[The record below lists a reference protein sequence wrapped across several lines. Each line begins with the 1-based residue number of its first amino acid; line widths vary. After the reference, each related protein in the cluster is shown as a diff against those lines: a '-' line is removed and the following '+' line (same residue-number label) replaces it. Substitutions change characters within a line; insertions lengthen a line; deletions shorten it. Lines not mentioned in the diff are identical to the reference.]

1 MEGILLAAH
10 VVAGILFVGP
20 VAVTTSMFP
29 RVVPSEAPAAAGAV
43 VGAGGGAGT
52 ETGGVSGYLPRQMQR
67 RESAPVAATLHRITR
82 TYAVAALAV
91 PVIGLVLAATQGR
104 LTEVWIV
111 AAMVLTAVAGGL
123 LALRIVPL
131 QADTLDRPAAP
142 ADLRALRSL
151 TGIFNLLWVT
161 VVVLM
166 VLRPGAYG

>member
-1 MEGILLAAH
+1 MIEGILLAAH

-29 RVVPSEAPAAAGAV
+29 RVVPSEVPTASLV
-43 VGAGGGAGT
+43 VDASGMAGGT
-52 ETGGVSGYLPRQMQR
+52 TRT
-67 RESAPVAATLHRITR
+67 RENAPVAATLHRITR

-111 AAMVLTAVAGGL
+111 AAMVLTAAAGGVL
-123 LALRIVPL
+123 SLRIVPL
-131 QADTLDRPAAP
+131 QGETLTRQATA

-151 TGIFNLLWVT
+151 TGIFNLMWVT

>member
-1 MEGILLAAH
+1 MIEGILLAAH

-29 RVVPSEAPAAAGAV
+29 RVVPAAGGDGIAAEAPRA
-43 VGAGGGAGT
+43 
-52 ETGGVSGYLPRQMQR
+52 

-104 LTEVWIV
+104 LTEGWIV

-131 QADTLDRPAAP
+131 QGETLARAATA

-166 VLRPGAYG
+166 VLRPGASG

>member
-1 MEGILLAAH
+1 VIEGILLAAH

-29 RVVPSEAPAAAGAV
+29 RVVPAATAGET
-43 VGAGGGAGT
+43 AGVAG
-52 ETGGVSGYLPRQMQR
+52 ETARS
-67 RESAPVAATLHRITR
+67 RESGPVATTLHRITR

-91 PVIGLVLAATQGR
+91 PAIGLVLAAAQGR

-111 AAMVLTAVAGGL
+111 VAMVLTAVAGGL

-131 QADTLDRPAAP
+131 QGESLMRTATAG
-142 ADLRALRSL
+142 DLRTLRSL

-166 VLRPGAYG
+166 VLRPGASA

>member
-1 MEGILLAAH
+1 
-10 VVAGILFVGP
+10 V
-20 VAVTTSMFP
+20 
-29 RVVPSEAPAAAGAV
+29 PAAGGDGIVDGDGIAGRV
-43 VGAGGGAGT
+43 
-52 ETGGVSGYLPRQMQR
+52 PRP

-104 LTEVWIV
+104 LTEGWIV

-131 QADTLDRPAAP
+131 QGGTLARAATA

-166 VLRPGAYG
+166 VLRPGASG

>member
-1 MEGILLAAH
+1 MIEGILLAAH

-29 RVVPSEAPAAAGAV
+29 RVVPSEVPTASLVADASGMAV
-43 VGAGGGAGT
+43 GT
-52 ETGGVSGYLPRQMQR
+52 TRT

-82 TYAVAALAV
+82 TYAAAALAV
-91 PVIGLVLAATQGR
+91 PVIGLILAATQGR

-111 AAMVLTAVAGGL
+111 AAMVLTAAAGGVL
-123 LALRIVPL
+123 SLRIVPL
-131 QADTLDRPAAP
+131 QGETLTRQATA

-151 TGIFNLLWVT
+151 TGIFNLIWVT

>member
-1 MEGILLAAH
+1 VIEGILLAAH

-29 RVVPSEAPAAAGAV
+29 RVVPAAGGDGIADGDGIV
-43 VGAGGGAGT
+43 D
-52 ETGGVSGYLPRQMQR
+52 GVPRP

-104 LTEVWIV
+104 LTEEWIV

-131 QADTLDRPAAP
+131 QGETLARAATA

-166 VLRPGAYG
+166 VLRPGASG